1 MSTTIYDAVPRFI
14 DRFTD
19 HGRKQEVIDTF
30 SNGCCYWFAK
40 ILTERFR
47 NDTPYCWL
55 VYDDVANHWGAQID
69 GRVYD
74 ITGDVSYLY
83 NWRKWDIVM
92 WEDELLTERLFRDCI
107 LF

>member
-1 MSTTIYDAVPRFI
+1 MSGTITDAVARFT
-14 DRFTD
+14 DRFT
-19 HGRKQEVIDTF
+19 GNGTRQEVINTF

-47 NDTPYCWL
+47 SDTPYCWL
-55 VYDDVANHWGAQID
+55 MYDEVANHWGAHIE
-69 GRVYD
+69 GHVFD
-74 ITGDVSYLY
+74 ITGDVTYSY

-92 WEDELLTERLFRDCI
+92 YEDELLTERLFRDCI